1 MNRPSNIKNEGN
13 ECVCVVAFHSD
24 LMCEY
29 VRFSDCREHVELG
42 DGLPVYVEG
51 TMDSLSVA
59 VLRQHSQREQC
70 PIDASEIPAVHL
82 EVQDGLADQEVDG
95 LLSQLEEDGR
105 LEVVGQVRVAQRQV
119 AVYGLSQ
126 DLPEVLP
133 SHLIAH
139 VRHCVAP

>member
-1 MNRPSNIKNEGN
+1 M
-13 ECVCVVAFHSD
+13 CVVAFHSD
-24 LMCEY
+24 LIYDY
-29 VRFSDCREHVELG
+29 VLFSDCCEHVELG

-59 VLRQHSQREQC
+59 ALRQHSQREQC

-95 LLSQLEEDGR
+95 LLSRPEEGGR
-105 LEVVGQVRVAQRQV
+105 LEVVGQVGVAQSQRQV

-126 DLPEVLP
+126 DLPDVLP

-139 VRHCVAP
+139 VRRCEAP